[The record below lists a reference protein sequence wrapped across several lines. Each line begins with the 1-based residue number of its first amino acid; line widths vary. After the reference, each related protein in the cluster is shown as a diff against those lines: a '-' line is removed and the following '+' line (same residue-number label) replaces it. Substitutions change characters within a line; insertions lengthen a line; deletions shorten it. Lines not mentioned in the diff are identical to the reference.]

1 MTKSKI
7 FVIIY
12 IIKGDR
18 LVLNNK
24 KIKRIAKRIADL
36 EKEVNN
42 ENKIKM
48 MSKIEELIEDCS
60 MEELFKI
67 DEIIMKNY
75 LTN

>member
-1 MTKSKI
+1 M
-7 FVIIY
+7 
-12 IIKGDR
+12 
-18 LVLNNK
+18 NNK

>member
-1 MTKSKI
+1 M
-7 FVIIY
+7 
-12 IIKGDR
+12 
-18 LVLNNK
+18 NNK

-48 MSKIEELIEDCS
+48 MSKIEELIKDCS